1 MPTSPQG
8 FALQTCFYYL
18 HGFQTACSFNT
29 NALAMDPIH
38 FAKATI
44 ASVIPAAYQNN
55 FVQSATLNTGL
66 PLNTGDLAVNTF
78 LDLLNNYR
86 PLQTYVGG
94 YLQSLAVAP
103 FPAGTLTAFSNA
115 LASSA
120 FPGGS
125 AGGQWKIVLA
135 GLTESS
141 PQIMPPTCF
150 SPLQQIKVGMALDA
164 PGAVMSTVIALIAGL
179 G

>member
-44 ASVIPAAYQNN
+44 AAVIPTAYQNN

-66 PLNTGDLAVNTF
+66 PLNTGDLAANTF

-86 PLQTYVGG
+86 NLQNYVGG
-94 YLQSLAVAP
+94 YLQSLAAGTY
-103 FPAGTLTAFSNA
+103 PAGTLTTFNA
-115 LASSA
+115 ALVSAA

-125 AGGQWKIVLA
+125 KGAQWKTVQD
-135 GLTESS
+135 GLTGNS
-141 PQIMPPTCF
+141 PQIIPPSCY
-150 SPLQQIKVGMALDA
+150 SQAQQIKVGIALDA
-164 PGAVMSTVIALIAGL
+164 PGTVMSTVIALIAGL

>member
-18 HGFQTACSFNT
+18 HGFQAACSFNT
-29 NALAMDPIH
+29 NALAMDPLH

-44 ASVIPAAYQNN
+44 ATVIPAAYQNN
-55 FVQSATLNTGL
+55 FVQAATLNTGL
-66 PLNTGDLAVNTF
+66 PLNVADLAANTF
-78 LDLLNNYR
+78 LDLLNTYR
-86 PLQTYVGG
+86 PLQNYVGG
-94 YLQSLAVAP
+94 YLQSLAAGP
-103 FPAGTLTAFSNA
+103 YPKGTLTTFNA
-115 LASSA
+115 ALVSAA

-125 AGGQWKIVLA
+125 KGAQWNAVND
-135 GLTESS
+135 GLTGKS
-141 PQIMPPTCF
+141 PQIIPPSCF
-150 SPLQQIKVGMALDA
+150 SPAQQAKVATALDA

>member
-18 HGFQTACSFNT
+18 HGFQTGCSFNT
-29 NALAMDPIH
+29 NALSMDPIH

-44 ASVIPAAYQNN
+44 SSLIPAAYQNN
-55 FVQSATLNTGL
+55 FLQAATENTGL
-66 PLNTGDLAVNTF
+66 PLNQGDLSLKAF
-78 LDLLNNYR
+78 LDLLNKYR
-86 PLQTYVGG
+86 PLHTYVGS
-94 YLQSLAVAP
+94 YLQSLAAAP
-103 FPAGTLTAFSNA
+103 FPAGKLTAFKKA
-115 LASSA
+115 LASTA

-135 GLTESS
+135 GLTGDT

-150 SPLQQIKVGMALDA
+150 SSLQQIKVAMALDT
-164 PGAVMSTVIALIAGL
+164 PGATMTTVIALIAGL